1 MLVEKQRENTQMQI
15 CDRCNEVAGD
25 LDNYLYESNSN
36 LINNKSKNKR
46 KNSNQSYMFENNI
59 STKDNTNNINI
70 NKSYNEL
77 KIRKSKSS
85 LLDDD
90 EDDE

>member
-1 MLVEKQRENTQMQI
+1 
-15 CDRCNEVAGD
+15 
-25 LDNYLYESNSN
+25 
-36 LINNKSKNKR
+36 
-46 KNSNQSYMFENNI
+46 MFENNI

-90 EDDE
+90 EHE